1 MQLSRNTVK
10 SNAVNLLALG
20 PVGTLAGAL
29 AGGLTPSWNTED
41 VAAMGND
48 KAYGSKV
55 LIPGYQPYKNMKL
68 LGYQLALQRR
78 VEEAAKYE
86 AKHKESKQQ
95 KSAVLYKQ
103 AKLQAHCKGSTNM
116 KYTDIQRLRKEAKM
130 LTADLGDG
138 YKYRYDDRNAADRD
152 FVSKVQEKVKPM
164 GVGAVLLDSTPA
176 SLVAAAIG
184 GLGSMAL
191 SNGNPFAGAAGA
203 AASGLGTLALN
214 AFSNYGKRKMSV
226 QDAIQEAQQEA

>member
-1 MQLSRNTVK
+1 
-10 SNAVNLLALG
+10 
-20 PVGTLAGAL
+20 
-29 AGGLTPSWNTED
+29 
-41 VAAMGND
+41 
-48 KAYGSKV
+48 
-55 LIPGYQPYKNMKL
+55 
-68 LGYQLALQRR
+68 
-78 VEEAAKYE
+78 
-86 AKHKESKQQ
+86 
-95 KSAVLYKQ
+95 
-103 AKLQAHCKGSTNM
+103 M

-152 FVSKVQEKVKPM
+152 FVNKVQEKVKPM